1 MFTWESLKEKPD
13 KFRFYTGLPSQ
24 GVFSLLLEHLDGPAK
39 CLHVRPTPKGKSA
52 EAASNVVLP
61 KEKIGRPRCL
71 SLANE
76 LLLVLVWLRHALK
89 QEILADMFGLSGTSQ
104 VSYIINA
111 WLPFCVEHLGGL
123 LKWPSSEEVDRCL
136 PESFRKD
143 GICKKVCFILD
154 CFEAE
159 VEKPPSLTINAMTY
173 SDYKCQNTFKVLVGV
188 TPTGFVS
195 FVSDAFPG
203 AISDP
208 EIARQSG
215 LLDKLKPKGAIM
227 ADKGF
232 TLAEAG
238 LLQPRG
244 LKLVLPPFRE
254 GDRQMAAE
262 DVQRNRK
269 VAAHRIVVENAIG
282 RLRAWPILQHRLHI
296 RAAQSGHVSDIIKL
310 VAILANFNPPLRK

>member
-1 MFTWESLKEKPD
+1 
-13 KFRFYTGLPSQ
+13 
-24 GVFSLLLEHLDGPAK
+24 
-39 CLHVRPTPKGKSA
+39 
-52 EAASNVVLP
+52 
-61 KEKIGRPRCL
+61 
-71 SLANE
+71 
-76 LLLVLVWLRHALK
+76 
-89 QEILADMFGLSGTSQ
+89 MFGLSGTSR

-143 GICKKVCFILD
+143 GICKKVRVILD
-154 CFEAE
+154 CFEAD
-159 VEKPPSLTINAMTY
+159 VEKPSSLTINVMTC
-173 SDYKCQNTFKVLVGV
+173 SEYKCRNTFKVLVGV

-203 AISDP
+203 ATSDP
-208 EIARQSG
+208 EITRQSG
-215 LLDKLKPKGAIM
+215 LLDKLKPEDAIM

-232 TLAEAG
+232 TLAAAD
-238 LLQPRG
+238 LQPRD

-269 VAAHRIVVENAIG
+269 VAAHRIVAENAIG
-282 RLRAWPILQHRLHI
+282 RLRAWAILQHRLHI

-310 VAILANFNPPLRK
+310 VAILAYFNPPLRK